1 MNQERKIEIE
11 EIGEAEK
18 PPKARV
24 SDAAESFARK
34 PSV

>member
-11 EIGEAEK
+11 EVTEAEK

-24 SDAAESFARK
+24 IPPRDGEGDQ
-34 PSV
+34 P